1 MEYQEKWRS
10 GFDSETCRE
19 TIEALMA
26 EVPVFRFVSKLSSG
40 GAVTRVLQ
48 APETELPYWGR
59 SQDDSIRLVQNI
71 ASKDISPYQPIVH
84 FQFKEVK
91 GGTEIS
97 VLLRPHE
104 QARMFA
110 IFESVGATLC
120 IIAGLVG
127 LSESPMGGLTIV
139 FGFALAFFP
148 KIRSRGLFSFE
159 KKRCLEG
166 LKLLKSKIEAIE
178 LEIPEKLG

>member
-1 MEYQEKWRS
+1 MKYQEQWRS
-10 GFDSETCRE
+10 ELAPAACRAA
-19 TIEALMA
+19 IEALMT
-26 EVPVFRFVSKLSSG
+26 EVPEFRFVSKLSSG

-48 APETELPYWGR
+48 APETELPYWGIVKEM
-59 SQDDSIRLVQNI
+59 SIRLVQNI
-71 ASKDISPYQPIVH
+71 PSKNISPYQPIVH
-84 FQFKEVK
+84 LELKEVEE
-91 GGTEIS
+91 GTELS
-97 VLLRPHE
+97 VLLQPHR

-110 IFESVGATLC
+110 MLEFVGAALC

-139 FGFALAFFP
+139 FGFLLAFFP

-166 LKLLKSKIEAIE
+166 LEFLKSKIATAE
-178 LEIPEKLG
+178 LEIPESVS